1 MTVGMHLALVVEDD
15 RAVQKVVRMMLESNG
30 FRVVIADTC
39 ERGERDARSQRPD
52 VLIVDLGLPD
62 HDGIDLIKAIR
73 TWSPAPVIVLS
84 ARIAEAQRL
93 AAFEAGAD
101 DYVIKPF
108 STLELLARVRAALR
122 RHVRGEL
129 PGGILELGD
138 LSIDL
143 SRRVVQRRGGGEV
156 RLTPLEHRILETMAR
171 HRDRVVTH
179 SQLMREVWGP
189 NRADTRSLRVF
200 ITTLRKKLE
209 LDPARPT
216 HIVTELGVGYRLV
229 VDSPQEGISGEIE
242 SSD

>member
-1 MTVGMHLALVVEDD
+1 V
-15 RAVQKVVRMMLESNG
+15 LEANG
-30 FRVVIADTC
+30 FRVGIADSC
-39 ERGERDARSQRPD
+39 ARGERDARSQRPD

-62 HDGIDLIKAIR
+62 RDGIELIKNIR
-73 TWSPAPVIVLS
+73 SWSPVPIIVLS

-101 DYVIKPF
+101 EYVSKPF
-108 STLELLARVRAALR
+108 SAPELLARVRATLR

-129 PGGILELGD
+129 PGGILELGG

-143 SRRVVQRRGGGEV
+143 TRRVVQRHGGGEV
-156 RLTPLEHRILETMAR
+156 RLTPLEHRILETLAR

-179 SQLMREVWGP
+179 SQLMKEVWGP

-209 LDPARPT
+209 LDPTRPA

-229 VDSPQEGISGEIE
+229 DDSAQEAANDANEF
-242 SSD
+242 SD

>member
-1 MTVGMHLALVVEDD
+1 MTVGMHLALLVEDD

-30 FRVVIADTC
+30 FRVVVADSC

-62 HDGIDLIKAIR
+62 QDGTQLIKSLR

-84 ARIAEAQRL
+84 ARTAETQRL

-108 STLELLARVRAALR
+108 SALELLARVRAVQR

-129 PGGILELGD
+129 PTALLQLGD
-138 LSIDL
+138 LTIDL

-156 RLTPLEHRILETMAR
+156 RLTPIEHRILETLAR
-171 HRDRVVTH
+171 
-179 SQLMREVWGP
+179 
-189 NRADTRSLRVF
+189 
-200 ITTLRKKLE
+200 
-209 LDPARPT
+209 
-216 HIVTELGVGYRLV
+216 
-229 VDSPQEGISGEIE
+229 
-242 SSD
+242 